1 MIIVGMSLPRL
12 APRLTVGLATLV
24 VWALAAGSAAFWVLQ
39 PGAVQPGAGGPLA
52 GAAPAG
58 ATTIDSAAVARAL
71 GAQPEAVAG
80 PVQADLAARV
90 FHPQV
95 AETRLALQGVLTHGS
110 GGAALIA
117 VDGRPAK
124 PLRVGARLDGL
135 DGRWTLRAVTP
146 HAAVLAAD
154 GRELRLELP
163 APDQRPHADAPPRPG
178 VGAPAI
184 PAVGVSG
191 LRPPVPTQ

>member
-1 MIIVGMSLPRL
+1 MIIVGMSLSHL
-12 APRLTVGLATLV
+12 APRLTVGLATLG
-24 VWALAAGSAAFWVLQ
+24 VWALAVGSAVFWVLQ
-39 PGAVQPGAGGPLA
+39 PGTVQPGGGAPLA
-52 GAAPAG
+52 GGVSAG

-80 PVQADLAARV
+80 PVQADLAAR
-90 FHPQV
+90 
-95 AETRLALQGVLTHGS
+95 LALQGVLTHGG

-146 HAAVLAAD
+146 HAAVLQAD

-163 APDQRPHADAPPRPG
+163 PPDQRPHADAPARPG
-178 VGAPAI
+178 GGAPAM

-191 LRPPVPTQ
+191 LRPVPTQ

>member
-1 MIIVGMSLPRL
+1 MQIP
-12 APRLTVGLATLV
+12 P
-24 VWALAAGSAAFWVLQ
+24 
-39 PGAVQPGAGGPLA
+39 
-52 GAAPAG
+52 
-58 ATTIDSAAVARAL
+58 IDV
-71 GAQPEAVAG
+71 
-80 PVQADLAARV
+80 
-90 FHPQV
+90 
-95 AETRLALQGVLTHGS
+95 T
-110 GGAALIA
+110 
-117 VDGRPAK
+117 
-124 PLRVGARLDGL
+124 
-135 DGRWTLRAVTP
+135 RWTLRAVTP

>member
-1 MIIVGMSLPRL
+1 MIIVGMSLSHL
-12 APRLTVGLATLV
+12 APRLTVGLATLG
-24 VWALAAGSAAFWVLQ
+24 VWALAVGSAVFWVLQ
-39 PGAVQPGAGGPLA
+39 PGTVQPGGGAPLA
-52 GAAPAG
+52 GGVSAG

-80 PVQADLAARV
+80 PVQADLAAR
-90 FHPQV
+90 
-95 AETRLALQGVLTHGS
+95 LALQGVLTHGG

>member
-1 MIIVGMSLPRL
+1 MKLVINGQEMEFAEGASALDVLDKLPKD
-12 APRLTVGLATLV
+12 VKKN
-24 VWALAAGSAAFWVLQ
+24 AL
-39 PGAVQPGAGGPLA
+39 
-52 GAAPAG
+52 
-58 ATTIDSAAVARAL
+58 VARHN
-71 GAQPEAVAG
+71 GK
-80 PVQADLAARV
+80 
-90 FHPQV
+90 
-95 AETRLALQGVLTHGS
+95 
-110 GGAALIA
+110 LISLMEPLPG
-117 VDGRPAK
+117 DGEVEFVTFDDP
-124 PLRVGARLDGL
+124 

-191 LRPPVPTQ
+191 LRPVPTQ